1 MANDGISGA
10 TGSQFPSLRA
20 AAEEWKYVDEFTVWQ
35 VAYLWGGHE
44 PIRRRDRHHSN
55 VPPQFQSIVS
65 MLVSSIKSGNL
76 LAETCFENG
85 PFGEDSRVRRA
96 DLMKICEGIKQFPE
110 FLFDTRPIDSEP
122 SHEAGL
128 SDSTSFAAK
137 PGGAPPRYNWD
148 KIAAALILLDGQNQL
163 GESKMQICNQLL
175 NFVRAGYSFDTSKL
189 DGKAPD
195 ISTIQKK
202 LGKVID
208 AYIELRAQMN
218 REKAK

>member
-1 MANDGISGA
+1 
-10 TGSQFPSLRA
+10 
-20 AAEEWKYVDEFTVWQ
+20 
-35 VAYLWGGHE
+35 
-44 PIRRRDRHHSN
+44 
-55 VPPQFQSIVS
+55 

-76 LAETCFENG
+76 LAETSFENG

-96 DLMKICEGIKQFPE
+96 DLKKLCEGIKQFPE

-128 SDSTSFAAK
+128 SDSPSFTAK
-137 PGGAPPRYNWD
+137 PGGRPQLYQWE
-148 KIAAALILLDGQNQL
+148 KIEAALILLNGREEL
-163 GESKMQICNQLL
+163 GERKMQICNQLL

-208 AYIELRAQMN
+208 AYIELRDKTN
-218 REKAK
+218 KEKLI